1 MQQKLY
7 VRSPSERK
15 QRISVG
21 TEKCKQSKMLS
32 MKKPRDSS
40 VRLPEFSSSVRLHYS
55 AVTRKYNGQRKS
67 RFGKERSFRCGDST
81 TVCCCVMFF
90 HHLSQPQTKPDL
102 HPLSRDSKSPDPSH
116 NNQVGYGGSHTNSQ
130 ATNAESLTS
139 VAFTIPNE
147 PTVDHPQ
154 TVLPPSAASN
164 DAGAQLYETFVGAE
178 MDFNLTKI
186 LPTESNLPIGIPV
199 QTGHLSN
206 IGEPHLTGDSSKDHG
221 PGEVRAAFEHSSNP
235 DGECEP
241 SESSY
246 SSVPL
251 ELASEISA
259 IEEDDD
265 TEDFDES
272 DAYAFIHNLP
282 PLSPELALQPPALP
296 KRTRSS
302 PEFCLVL
309 DLDETLVH
317 CSLNPL
323 ADAQFIFQVVF
334 QGVVY
339 MVFEVVLFTAST
351 KVYADRLVNLID
363 PKKKWIKHRLFR
375 EHCVCVN
382 GNYVKDLRVLGR
394 DLRKTVIID
403 NSPQAFGYQLDN
415 GVPIESWFV
424 DANDRELLNLLP
436 FLTEVS
442 KVDDVRPLIVDRF
455 RLHEKVMAAAA
466 TGSCSSSSDTPQS

>member
-1 MQQKLY
+1 PQ
-7 VRSPSERK
+7 
-15 QRISVG
+15 
-21 TEKCKQSKMLS
+21 
-32 MKKPRDSS
+32 
-40 VRLPEFSSSVRLHYS
+40 
-55 AVTRKYNGQRKS
+55 NKS
-67 RFGKERSFRCGDST
+67 RHFVPRHS
-81 TVCCCVMFF
+81 
-90 HHLSQPQTKPDL
+90 KPLESIQNNGEL
-102 HPLSRDSKSPDPSH
+102 HK
-116 NNQVGYGGSHTNSQ
+116 GNSVV
-130 ATNAESLTS
+130 NAESLTS
-139 VAFTIPNE
+139 VTFTVPDE
-147 PTVDHPQ
+147 PTRCIHD
-154 TVLPPSAASN
+154 TGFPSSDTTN
-164 DAGAQLYETFVGAE
+164 CGQQYESFSGSGK
-178 MDFNLTKI
+178 DFDLTKI
-186 LPTESNLPIGIPV
+186 LPTENQIPV
-199 QTGHLSN
+199 AIPTENENETNSDEHRISRGIRENKS
-206 IGEPHLTGDSSKDHG
+206 D
-221 PGEVRAAFEHSSNP
+221 RAHASLEHSPNP
-235 DGECEP
+235 DGDCEP

-259 IEEDDD
+259 IEEEDDA
-265 TEDFDES
+265 EEFDES

-334 QGVVY
+334 QSVVY
-339 MVFEVVLFTAST
+339 MVYVRIRPHLYEFLSRVSEDFEVVLFTAST

-363 PKKKWIKHRLFR
+363 PKKKWIKWVQPISWHRLFR

-442 KVDDVRPLIVDRF
+442 KADDVRPLIVDRF

-466 TGSCSSSSDTPQS
+466 TGSCSSSSNTPQS